1 MNKVIFQTIS
11 KDNYILIE
19 ANKTIKY
26 LTYPTDRIKIKQE
39 INETEYNP
47 IILPIIIFNSFS
59 KLLNIQIKEENEL
72 YLNNQFFK
80 SLYLQNE
87 ESEKLVIYLN
97 NNIYMTK
104 KFNCESNEID
114 YINLPNDIY
123 NNLIEALKINNF
135 KQVEFN
141 YDYFAS
147 KEIIYKNLEEF
158 INLKKYK
165 EYDMFERMDHLDMKL
180 IKEVFINYY
189 KKNIEYKYFKN
200 FIELMTILL
209 KYTSKTYR
217 KKQKFIYDYICHIFK
232 NESKVKTDSEIIEL
246 YSTINYLYKELN
258 NLYDY
263 NSITVHYMFNH
274 YNDYNEQIYEIV
286 IFDDENEKYWMGF
299 IKEPIF
305 KFNINYINT
314 YIKKVIDNR
323 LPFDIG
329 IDYSCKKGETFSIIE
344 DIYDFEYQFDEGLKE
359 KCFQQ

>member
-1 MNKVIFQTIS
+1 MNKIIFSTIS
-11 KDNYILIE
+11 KDNYIIIDGNNTIE
-19 ANKTIKY
+19 C
-26 LTYPTDRIKIKQE
+26 LTYSKDRKN
-39 INETEYNP
+39 INKLDFTNNNYIN
-47 IILPIIIFNSFS
+47 LPINVFITFS
-59 KLLNIQIKEENEL
+59 NLLDLQLKEKNKEDKYNYQHNL
-72 YLNNQFFK
+72 YF
-80 SLYLQNE
+80 QNE
-87 ESEKLVIYLN
+87 EKEKLVIDLRNNKYMVKQFTSKTNEVDYITLN
-97 NNIYMTK
+97 NN
-104 KFNCESNEID
+104 
-114 YINLPNDIY
+114 IY

-135 KQVEFN
+135 AQITFN
-141 YDYFAS
+141 NDYFAT
-147 KEIIYKNLEEF
+147 KKIIYENLDQF
-158 INLKKYK
+158 ILTKKYK

-305 KFNINYINT
+305 KFHINYIDT
-314 YIKKVIDNR
+314 YVKKVIDKR
-323 LPFDIG
+323 LPFDAG

-344 DIYDFEYQFDEGLKE
+344 DLYDFEYQFDEGLKE
-359 KCFQQ
+359 KCFQ